1 MTTSITI
8 GNFKGGV
15 GKTTTCVTFSYLLN
29 KAHRKTLL
37 IDFDPQGNASEI
49 IEKTFP
55 VFKQKNFK
63 SLTDGIKN
71 LDLFESIAHVTDYL
85 DLMPS
90 DWSLSLLPDMLEDYK
105 KSDRPLFLKTL
116 LTKIRNDYDYI
127 LIDVPPT
134 LSAYTNNAV
143 LASDYVIMVM
153 QTQEQS
159 YSSSL
164 KFVSYLQGLRK
175 DYDKSFD
182 LLGIIAYLVKKDGP
196 VDHEVLK
203 AANQA
208 FGKALFHGNVFQRER
223 VKRFGKSGIKDEDM
237 WDKRALYMYQV
248 VLDEALSRINLLE
261 E

>member
-55 VFKQKNFK
+55 VFKQKNSK

-71 LDLFESIAHVTDYL
+71 LDLSESIAHVTDYL

-223 VKRFGKSGIKDEDM
+223 VKRFGKVELKMRICGTKG
-237 WDKRALYMYQV
+237 LYMYQV